1 VFDTVTGT
9 WHLFDAVLRD
19 MTTEPETVLR
29 REASDTLIAL
39 RPSDLGQRWET
50 AMAMGWTEIN
60 AYIDAKQKQGDDS
73 VMPYIIE
80 KHQRTSYP
88 FATYVFTLIG
98 VSIASRKVRGGT
110 GLHLALGVLLI
121 LMYIFGMKLTTVAAT
136 NAGLDP
142 FLAVWLP
149 NVIFALVGVW
159 IYRTA
164 PK

>member
-1 VFDTVTGT
+1 
-9 WHLFDAVLRD
+9 
-19 MTTEPETVLR
+19 
-29 REASDTLIAL
+29 
-39 RPSDLGQRWET
+39 
-50 AMAMGWTEIN
+50 
-60 AYIDAKQKQGDDS
+60 
-73 VMPYIIE
+73 MPYLIE

-121 LMYIFGMKLTTVAAT
+121 LLYIFAMRLATVGAT

-142 FLAVWLP
+142 FLAVWMP
-149 NVIFALVGVW
+149 NALFAVVGVY
-159 IYRTA
+159 IYRKA

>member
-1 VFDTVTGT
+1 MIS
-9 WHLFDAVLRD
+9 WMR
-19 MTTEPETVLR
+19 
-29 REASDTLIAL
+29 S
-39 RPSDLGQRWET
+39 
-50 AMAMGWTEIN
+50 
-60 AYIDAKQKQGDDS
+60 DDS

-149 NVIFALVGVW
+149 NVVFALVGVW

>member
-1 VFDTVTGT
+1 
-9 WHLFDAVLRD
+9 
-19 MTTEPETVLR
+19 
-29 REASDTLIAL
+29 
-39 RPSDLGQRWET
+39 
-50 AMAMGWTEIN
+50 MGWTEIN
-60 AYIDAKQKQGDDS
+60 SYITAKQAQGDDS
-73 VMPYIIE
+73 VMPYLIE

-88 FATYVFTLIG
+88 FATYIFTLIG

-121 LMYIFGMKLTTVAAT
+121 LLYIFAMKLTTVAAT
-136 NAGLDP
+136 NAGLNP
-142 FLAVWLP
+142 LIAVWLP